1 MKHNLLNYSFQSCII
16 SRLSFQRN
24 ISLSI
29 SSSCLSLPFPLS
41 KISPSLTFRF
51 YHTRAQITRQLSRIW
66 KLEMLSTN
74 RHLKKFRMPEMGQR
88 FSHFLGKNFFF
99 KCLSFERWWEKIFYA
114 WWNNVWCC
122 KNSFG
127 SRMSRERE
135 RERGREDIE
144 VKRMKERK
152 VERKRKDCRLNFC
165 LMTFLHPSP
174 PPSSLVPGKNLRKNL
189 DEYFDR
195 KSCRSVIAIHDSIF

>member
-1 MKHNLLNYSFQSCII
+1 MKLRVWIAKVRKEERGREKKESEREKVWHPKRFLICLGGSKKLKQRVLWNTIFSITVFKAVSSLGSHFKGIFPSPFLL
-16 SRLSFQRN
+16 
-24 ISLSI
+24 
-29 SSSCLSLPFPLS
+29 SSCLSLPFPLS

-135 RERGREDIE
+135 RQRRHRGKEN
-144 VKRMKERK
+144 ERK
-152 VERKRKDCRLNFC
+152 KSGEKEKRL
-165 LMTFLHPSP
+165 PS
-174 PPSSLVPGKNLRKNL
+174 
-189 DEYFDR
+189 
-195 KSCRSVIAIHDSIF
+195 